1 MRPASGYVGEEK
13 VRFFYYNENN
23 EIIYYQLDYSKMFI
37 GPDIYYEH
45 KGDARQF
52 FIKNGIFG
60 IINEPINPVP
70 TIIIYSVAI
79 NQNGNYFDVN
89 YGEEIEPVQN
99 ILIPNTN
106 SIYLKLFDLT
116 NIKSEALCI
125 HLSPKNPPPS

>member
-1 MRPASGYVGEEK
+1 
-13 VRFFYYNENN
+13 
-23 EIIYYQLDYSKMFI
+23 MFI

-125 HLSPKNPPPS
+125 HLSSSVSPP